1 MLVGF
6 SSLPHGL
13 ELLEGNIHDWDAPPN
28 GELAMSRP
36 HGMPIISVF
45 PLDPRLHGAH

>member
-6 SSLPHGL
+6 SNLPCGL
-13 ELLEGNIHDWDAPPN
+13 ELLEGNVHDQNAPPN

-36 HGMPIISVF
+36 
-45 PLDPRLHGAH
+45 